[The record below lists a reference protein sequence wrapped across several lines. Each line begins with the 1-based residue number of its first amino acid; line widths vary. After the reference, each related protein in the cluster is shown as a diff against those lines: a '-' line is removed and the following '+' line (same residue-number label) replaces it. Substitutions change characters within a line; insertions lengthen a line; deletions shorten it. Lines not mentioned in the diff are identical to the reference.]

1 MIIVLSTYPDKSSAQ
16 KAAADLV
23 ERRLAA
29 CVSIIPIECSVYRWK
44 GKIEKRSERLL
55 LIKTGKSAYSAV
67 ERRIK
72 ETHPHRVPEIVYVT
86 VDRGNRDYLGWV
98 ETSTRLFRLPLDLRE
113 TMRDSAPSRE
123 HKRARKPRTLSR

>member
-98 ETSTRLFRLPLDLRE
+98 ETLRE